1 MSIGPVEYMIVAFPG
16 NQFKGE
22 ILPALEDLVKS
33 GTIRVLDLAVAV
45 KDADGNVAGME
56 VEHTGSKA
64 FQGLESLVAD
74 RGGLVTADD
83 LQRVGEAL
91 EPNSSAALLVWE
103 DLWASRFADSMRNA
117 GGVLLDIQRIPREV
131 VEAAIAWNEENK
143 AEIEAEEAA
152 AAGV

>member
-1 MSIGPVEYMIVAFPG
+1 MAIGPVEYMVVAFPG

-22 ILPALEDLVKS
+22 ILPALEDLVNS

-64 FQGLESLVAD
+64 FQALDGLAAD

-103 DLWASRFADSMRNA
+103 DLWASRFADAMRDA
-117 GGVLLDIQRIPREV
+117 GGVLVDIQRIPREV
-131 VEAAIAWNEENK
+131 VEAALAWNEENK

-152 AAGV
+152 AARV

>member
-33 GTIRVLDLAVAV
+33 GTIRVLDLAIAV

-64 FQGLESLVAD
+64 FQGLESLAAD

-83 LQRVGEAL
+83 LMRVGEAL

-103 DLWASRFADSMRNA
+103 DLWASRFADAMRNA
-117 GGVLLDIQRIPREV
+117 GGVLLDIQRVPREV
-131 VEAAIAWNEENK
+131 VDAAIAWNEENK

-152 AAGV
+152 AARV

>member
-1 MSIGPVEYMIVAFPG
+1 MAIGPVEYMVVAFPG

-22 ILPALEDLVKS
+22 ILPALQDLVDS
-33 GTIRVLDLAVAV
+33 GTIRVLDLAIAV
-45 KDADGNVAGME
+45 KDADGNVAGLE
-56 VEHTGSKA
+56 VEHTGSKVFEA
-64 FQGLESLVAD
+64 LEGLAAD

-103 DLWASRFADSMRNA
+103 DLWASRFADAARNA
-117 GGVLLDIQRIPREV
+117 GGVLVDIQRVPREV

-143 AEIEAEEAA
+143 AQIEAEEAA

>member
-1 MSIGPVEYMIVAFPG
+1 V
-16 NQFKGE
+16 
-22 ILPALEDLVKS
+22 DS
-33 GTIRVLDLAVAV
+33 GTIRVLDLAIAV
-45 KDADGNVAGME
+45 KDAAGNVAGLE
-56 VEHTGSKA
+56 VEHTGSKVFEA
-64 FQGLESLVAD
+64 LEGLAAD

-103 DLWASRFADSMRNA
+103 DLWASRFADAARNA
-117 GGVLLDIQRIPREV
+117 GGVLVDIQRVPREV

-143 AEIEAEEAA
+143 AQIEAEEAA

>member
-1 MSIGPVEYMIVAFPG
+1 MAIGPVEYMVVAFPG

-22 ILPALEDLVKS
+22 ILPALQELVDS
-33 GTIRVLDLAVAV
+33 GTIRVLDLAIAV
-45 KDADGNVAGME
+45 KDAAGNVAGLE
-56 VEHTGSKA
+56 VEHTGSKVFEA
-64 FQGLESLVAD
+64 LEGLAAD

-103 DLWASRFADSMRNA
+103 DLWASRFADAARNA
-117 GGVLLDIQRIPREV
+117 GGVLVDIQRVPREV

-143 AEIEAEEAA
+143 AQIEAEEAA